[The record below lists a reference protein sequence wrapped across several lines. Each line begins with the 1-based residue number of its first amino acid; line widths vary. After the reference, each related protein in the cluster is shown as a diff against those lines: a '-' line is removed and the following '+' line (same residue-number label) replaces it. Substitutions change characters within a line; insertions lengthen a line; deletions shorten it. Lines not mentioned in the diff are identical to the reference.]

1 MTRFR
6 AVLRFSY
13 RGKEVEP
20 DAEIEAESDEDFA
33 ELELMMQRGGVTV
46 ISSGGGRTPPM
57 KTETG
62 PNPPEKK
69 PAEDKPAHPQRH
81 PGARPEGYGRRDMK
95 PGDNK

>member
-6 AVLRFSY
+6 AVLPFSY

-20 DAEIEAESDEDFA
+20 EAEIEAESDADFA

-46 ISSGGGRTPPM
+46 ISSGTNPGRTAPM

-69 PAEDKPAHPQRH
+69 PAEEHPQRR
-81 PGARPEGYGRRDMK
+81 PGTRPDGYGRRDMK
-95 PGDNK
+95 PGGK